1 VTKVNDRVKIL
12 IVDDEP
18 CVRGLLTQFL
28 SQEGYDC
35 IAAEDGNRALNIL
48 ERENIPVVLLDMLM
62 PGLNGI
68 SLLQEVKKSKPLTEA
83 IMVTGFTDI
92 AKAVEA
98 MRLGASDYVLKPFH
112 LKTVLA
118 SVHRAL
124 ENRRLLLE
132 SREYQDRLE
141 EKIFEKTSELIEKN
155 ARLRLIM
162 LNTVQSLVH
171 TLEAK
176 DKRTEGHSKRV
187 ALLAVLLAKRL
198 GFPETSVEQLR
209 LSGILHDIGKIGVR
223 EECLN
228 KRGKLTGQEYDEI
241 KKHPLISERILEP
254 IEELREILPGI
265 RHHHE
270 RYDGRGYP
278 HGLKG
283 EDIPQYARI
292 LAMADC
298 YDAMTSDR
306 PYRSALTVE
315 KALKEM
321 RVNAGKQFDPQL
333 VPVFL
338 DIRNGLEILRN
349 LGDGDIVRESP
360 LHLPFPLNT

>member
-1 VTKVNDRVKIL
+1 MTNVNDRVTIL

-35 IAAEDGNRALNIL
+35 ITAEDGDRALDVL
-48 ERENIPVVLLDMLM
+48 EREDIPVVLLDMLM
-62 PGLNGI
+62 PGLDGI
-68 SLLQEVKKSKPLTEA
+68 CLLQEVKKSKPLTEA
-83 IMVTGFTDI
+83 IMVTGFADI

-98 MRLGASDYVLKPFH
+98 LRLGASDYVLKPFH
-112 LKTVLA
+112 LSTVLA
-118 SVHRAL
+118 SVQRAL

-132 SREYQDRLE
+132 SREYRDHLE
-141 EKIFEKTSELIEKN
+141 EKILEKTSELIEKN

-198 GFPETSVEQLR
+198 GFPDENVEQLR

-228 KRGKLTGQEYDEI
+228 KKGELSPEEYAEI
-241 KKHPLISERILEP
+241 KEHPLISERILEP
-254 IEELREILPGI
+254 IEELRDILPGI

-270 RYDGRGYP
+270 RFDGCGYP
-278 HGLKG
+278 QGLMG
-283 EDIPQYARI
+283 EDIPQDARI

-321 RVNAGKQFDPQL
+321 KNNAGKQFDPQL
-333 VPVFL
+333 VPVFVDMRKEL
-338 DIRNGLEILRN
+338 AILRN
-349 LGDGDIVRESP
+349 LNNGDTVPESSVN
-360 LHLPFPLNT
+360 LPFPLRA